1 MSKNTNK
8 SGSKT
13 PAKATPVKAS
23 APAKKSYGTLIALI
37 VVLVAAV
44 AIIAVM
50 NNKTDNINAQLD
62 AKTTELANVQN
73 NLDATIAAKKEL
85 EKQLSDAEE
94 ALDALEA
101 EVKAREA
108 ALRARESA
116 RKQVLLRLSPT
127 LWNQIAAWAEE
138 DFRSING
145 QIEYLLTEAVSKRKK

>member
-50 NNKTDNINAQLD
+50 NNL
-62 AKTTELANVQN
+62 L
-73 NLDATIAAKKEL
+73 NLWGVPPFLREAFKGLIVVAAVLLQKKENN
-85 EKQLSDAEE
+85 A
-94 ALDALEA
+94 
-101 EVKAREA
+101 
-108 ALRARESA
+108 
-116 RKQVLLRLSPT
+116 
-127 LWNQIAAWAEE
+127 
-138 DFRSING
+138 
-145 QIEYLLTEAVSKRKK
+145 